1 MLRLMDLAEVYVAL
15 GQERTVRLVRTI
27 SIGALKTYGV
37 YKGIKIRS
45 RLRKFNRRNL
55 RSSAPKLW
63 LRMRGGDSAL
73 AQELS
78 QAVLVSN
85 IPLIVYVLDLLQI
98 EHDDKGFFTKDADYS
113 SQLTAGWEGR
123 VYEAAADR
131 YSEDLVLL
139 YINHLG
145 WETETLGQPYLGPGA
160 ESTGADED

>member
-1 MLRLMDLAEVYVAL
+1 MLRFMDLAEVYVAL

-37 YKGIKIRS
+37 YAGIKIRS

-55 RSSAPKLW
+55 RSAAPRLW
-63 LRMRGGDSAL
+63 LRMKAGDSAL

-85 IPLIVYVLDLLQI
+85 IPLIVFVLDLLQI
-98 EHDDKGFFTKDADYS
+98 EHDGNGFFSKDTDYS
-113 SQLTAGWEGR
+113 SQLTAGWEER
-123 VYEAAADR
+123 VFAEAANR
-131 YSEDLVLL
+131 YPEDLVLL

-145 WETETLGQPYLGPGA
+145 WETATLGRPYLGPSS
-160 ESTGADED
+160 ESPGTEED